1 MDIIS
6 VPVSSL
12 RSDPNNARLHGPEN
26 LAAIAGSLSAFGQRT
41 PLRVRGDV
49 VIAGNGTL
57 EAAISLGWETIEVT
71 QVPVDWSD
79 EQARAYALADNRT
92 SELAEWDLEVLSDQL
107 VSLELA
113 DFDVDFLSFANLPN
127 LPESPEL
134 DDDDIYTD
142 KITNLIYEI
151 KGDRPSVLELY
162 DDVKACRLRADIVQA
177 ELPVDVEA
185 FLVAATY
192 RHVVFN
198 YERVA
203 EFYAHA
209 DKQTQKLFEDSALVI
224 IDYDDAIRQG
234 FVRVNDAIDR
244 LQKSAQDD

>member
-1 MDIIS
+1 MDVIS

-71 QVPVDWSD
+71 QVPADWSD

-127 LPESPEL
+127 LPELPEPT
-134 DDDDIYTD
+134 DDNIYTD

-162 DDVKACRLRADIVQA
+162 DDAKSCRLRADIVNA
-177 ELPVDVEA
+177 GLPVDVEA

-209 DKQTQKLFEDSALVI
+209 DEQTQKLFEDSALVI

-234 FVRVNDAIDR
+234 FVRMNDALDR
-244 LQKSAQDD
+244 LQKSGQDD